1 MRDLHNNI
9 RFKMLTA
16 PDQQT
21 ASFQSASIDLSGFDS
36 AELVAMFGD
45 AGNTLGASP
54 EVSLDFIVQESDDD
68 SVFTAVTDANDLLFG
83 ANGNVATP
91 DSLGV
96 IATLDNDGDQ
106 DKLLRVGYRGTK
118 RYIRFSVVENGDAG
132 SFDIA
137 ILGIRS
143 HAAQSPI
150 DDVAAE
156 INL

>member
-9 RFKMLTA
+9 RAEMLLVPDTITA
-16 PDQQT
+16 DT
-21 ASFQSASIDLSGFDS
+21 TTNSMDLSGFDS
-36 AELVAMFGD
+36 AELLIMFGN

-54 EVSLDFIVQESDDD
+54 EVSIDVIIQESDDD
-68 SVFTAVTDANDLLFG
+68 STFTAVATASDLIFD

-106 DKLLRVGYRGTK
+106 DKLLRVGYRGSK
-118 RYIRFSVVENGDAG
+118 RYIRVSLDENGDAG
-132 SFDIA
+132 DMDFCVIG
-137 ILGIRS
+137 LRG
-143 HAAQSPI
+143 HPAQAPVT
-150 DDVAAE
+150 DATAE